1 MSRSDRE
8 LRLLVAAFGDP
19 GHAFPA
25 IALARELGL
34 RGHDVLVETWERWR
48 EPVEA
53 EGLAF
58 TGAQEYTVY
67 PPPGPDTPDGQTA
80 AAAARALA
88 RLMDDF
94 EPDLVVSDILT
105 LAPTLAAEVAG
116 VPHATLIPHVYPV
129 QQPGMPMYS
138 LGLRPPRTAVGRLGW
153 RATGP
158 LLAMGLRRGRDEL
171 NETRARL
178 GLGPIERFHGGISEL
193 LAIVATFPQLEYPRE
208 WPAHVQVTGPLF
220 FELPGEEVALPEG
233 DGPLV
238 LIAPSTSQDPE
249 CELLR
254 VALDGLADEPVRV
267 LATTNRHRPERPIE
281 VPGERGAGRLDA
293 LLAGDAGGGRGDLPR
308 RARDGGE
315 GAGGGDAAA
324 RLPLGRGHGRERGAR
339 GVVGRRAVGAAAA
352 AVAARRSGSRRGGC
366 WVSRGSLRGRGR
378 SPLGRRRTTVRQPPR
393 TWSRRRPETRR
404 AGSRRLWTSVA
415 SRLRGSD
422 SNRHTAH

>member
-1 MSRSDRE
+1 MGRPDGS

-25 IALARELGL
+25 IALARELGR
-34 RGHDVLVETWERWR
+34 RGHEVLVESWERWR
-48 EPVEA
+48 QAVEA
-53 EGLAF
+53 EGLGF

-88 RLMDDF
+88 RLMDGF

-138 LGLRPPRTAVGRLGW
+138 LGLQPPRTALGRLGW
-153 RATGP
+153 RGTGP

-193 LAIVATFPQLEYPRE
+193 LAVVGTFPQLEYPRG
-208 WPAHVQVTGPLF
+208 WPGQVRVTGPLF
-220 FELPGEEVALPEG
+220 FELPGEKVAIPEG

-238 LIAPSTSQDPE
+238 VVAPSTSQDPE
-249 CELLR
+249 CKLLR

-267 LATTNRHRPERPIE
+267 LATTNRHRPEKPIE
-281 VPGERGAGRLDA
+281 VRANATLVDWVLYSQVMPAADVVICHGGHGTVARALAAGAPLLVCPSVGDMGENAARVAWSGAGLSV
-293 LLAGDAGGGRGDLPR
+293 PR
-308 RARDGGE
+308 RLLSRRAIRLATRRLLGEDGFVTRAGE
-315 GAGGGDAAA
+315 IAAWSAAHNGAASAADLVEDAARNA
-324 RLPLGRGHGRERGAR
+324 
-339 GVVGRRAVGAAAA
+339 
-352 AVAARRSGSRRGGC
+352 
-366 WVSRGSLRGRGR
+366 
-378 SPLGRRRTTVRQPPR
+378 T
-393 TWSRRRPETRR
+393 
-404 AGSRRLWTSVA
+404 
-415 SRLRGSD
+415 SRLKPARF
-422 SNRHTAH
+422 